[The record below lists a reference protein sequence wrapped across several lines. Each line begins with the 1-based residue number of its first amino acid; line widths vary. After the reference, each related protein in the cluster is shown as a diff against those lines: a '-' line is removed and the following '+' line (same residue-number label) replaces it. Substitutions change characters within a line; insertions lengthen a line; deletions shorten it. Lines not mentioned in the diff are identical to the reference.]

1 MTTVAIL
8 DYGMGNLRSVAKA
21 IEHVAP
27 GHEVFVTSDPA
38 RVAAAERV
46 VFPGQGAMPD
56 CMRELDVRG
65 LRPAVMQ
72 AAASK
77 PFLGICIG
85 QQMLFDHSAEGDVPG
100 LGILRGEVVRFPD
113 AAMQGADGL
122 RLKVPHMGWNE
133 VWQRQPHPMWDG
145 IPDGERFYFVHSY
158 FVAPADDDI
167 VAAQTDYG
175 LRFTSA
181 VARANIFAAQFHPEK
196 SAAAG
201 LRLLANFI
209 RWQP

>member
-65 LRPAVMQ
+65 LRPAVLQ

>member
-85 QQMLFDHSAEGDVPG
+85 HQMLFDHSAEGDVPG